1 MPVMDNNSNIA
12 AVAVYNTTD
21 KDEVKHL
28 LDKDPAIMAGVFDY
42 EVVTGLGLPGDK
54 LP

>member
-1 MPVMDNNSNIA
+1 
-12 AVAVYNTTD
+12 
-21 KDEVKHL
+21 VKHL

-42 EVVTGLGLPGDK
+42 EIVTGMGLPGDK